1 MGLMLIE
8 VQTIRTA
15 QRIAYVECLTGVGVL
30 LVPDPWTNGAE
41 WSASTMEE
49 IEALKGQPGDP
60 LTMAA
65 LERAD
70 AAAMRA
76 KLEAAGWHL
85 RDARDEAY
93 HVGYARGRLP
103 YLQPRETSD
112 GLPGYMV
119 LALDRE
125 RRVIE
130 RPTVDQLQEADEA
143 VYSAAGVE
151 RIEL

>member
-1 MGLMLIE
+1 MSG
-8 VQTIRTA
+8 
-15 QRIAYVECLTGVGVL
+15 
-30 LVPDPWTNGAE
+30 
-41 WSASTMEE
+41 
-49 IEALKGQPGDP
+49 
-60 LTMAA
+60 
-65 LERAD
+65 
-70 AAAMRA
+70 

-85 RDARDEAY
+85 RDAADEAY

-119 LALDRE
+119 LALDGE

-130 RPTVDQLQEADEA
+130 CPSLDQLQEADEA
-143 VYSAAGVE
+143 IYSAAGVE